1 MTVHTMVISWGLL
14 MSTRNWMTV
23 DQVEFNRSFNQHRVA
38 QSLNHYMY
46 SRRATVILR
55 DGETA
60 DITLQHG

>member
-1 MTVHTMVISWGLL
+1 
-14 MSTRNWMTV
+14 MTV